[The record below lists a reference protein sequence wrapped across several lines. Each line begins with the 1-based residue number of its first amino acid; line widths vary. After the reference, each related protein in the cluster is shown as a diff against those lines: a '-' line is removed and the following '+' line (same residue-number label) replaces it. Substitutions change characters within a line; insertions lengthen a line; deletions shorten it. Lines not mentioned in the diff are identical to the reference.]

1 MSINGTR
8 RTQILE
14 RRHWIF
20 DMDGTLTHAVHDF
33 DAIRAELGLP
43 PGEPILEALDRL
55 PAHEANPLWQQLDA
69 IEVELARKATPQAG
83 VATLLTSLHA
93 RGCKLGIVT
102 RNSLANVHETLTA
115 CDLRGFFPEPHI
127 KDRDSGAP
135 KPQPD
140 ALLELIQY
148 WGAASDDVV
157 MVGDF
162 LYDLQAGRA
171 AGVATIFVDYDGTSQ
186 WASHADISVTRLDQ
200 LLG

>member
-1 MSINGTR
+1 MSVNGAR
-8 RTQILE
+8 RGQILE

-33 DAIRAELGLP
+33 DAIRAAWGLP
-43 PGEPILEALDRL
+43 PGEPILEALARL
-55 PAHEANPLWQQLDA
+55 PDHEAQPLWEQLDA
-69 IEVELARKATPQAG
+69 IEVELARKAQPQAG
-83 VATLLTSLHA
+83 VETLLANLHA

-102 RNSLANVHETLTA
+102 RNSLANARETLYA
-115 CDLRGFFPEPHI
+115 CNLHGFFPEPHI

-140 ALLELIQY
+140 ALLALIHH
-148 WGAASDDVV
+148 WGAVCDDVV

-171 AGVATIFVDYDGTSQ
+171 AGVATVYVDYAQTSQ
-186 WASHADISVTRLDQ
+186 WSAHADVSVTRLDQ
-200 LLG
+200 LLD

>member
-1 MSINGTR
+1 MSVNGTR
-8 RTQILE
+8 RARILE

-33 DAIRAELGLP
+33 DEIRARLGLP
-43 PGEPILEALDRL
+43 PGEPILEALARL
-55 PAHEANPLWQQLDA
+55 PAREAQPLWEQLDA

-83 VATLLTSLHA
+83 VDTLLATLHA

-102 RNSLANVHETLTA
+102 RNSFANVRETLGA
-115 CDLRGFFPEPHI
+115 CGLQQFFPEPHI

-140 ALLELIQY
+140 ALLELIHHWQ
-148 WGAASDDVV
+148 AARDDVV

-171 AGVATIFVDYDGTSQ
+171 AGVATVYVDYARTAQ
-186 WASHADISVTRLDQ
+186 WSDHADISVTQLDQ

>member
-1 MSINGTR
+1 
-8 RTQILE
+8 
-14 RRHWIF
+14 
-20 DMDGTLTHAVHDF
+20 MDGTLTHAVHDF
-33 DAIRAELGLP
+33 DAIRDELGLP

-55 PAHEANPLWQQLDA
+55 PAHEAKPLWRQLDA
-69 IEVELARKATPQAG
+69 IEVDLARKATPQAG
-83 VATLLTSLHA
+83 VATLLTGLHG

-102 RNSLANVHETLTA
+102 RNSLASVRETLHA
-115 CDLRGFFPEPHI
+115 CELQSFFPELHI

-135 KPQPD
+135 KPRPD
-140 ALLELIQY
+140 ALLALIRY

-171 AGVATIFVDYDGTSQ
+171 AGVATVYVDYEGTSQ
-186 WASHADISVTRLDQ
+186 WSAHADMCVTRLDQ